1 MDEKDKLFLELI
13 DGFEWKY
20 DLNQYQNSLFGF
32 KNDDCL
38 FKIYSEGG
46 LNQKKIIANYRFEIE
61 QDFKNATFWFNYEKI
76 WSVFESKFDMK
87 YNDIQ
92 HFMKCMVEKH
102 LKMKVCTLLWYYVES
117 QL

>member
-1 MDEKDKLFLELI
+1 MDERDKLFLELI

-20 DLNQYQNSLFGF
+20 DLNQYPNYLFGF

-38 FKIYSEGG
+38 FEIFNIDG
-46 LNQKKIIANYRFEIE
+46 LNQQKIIANYRFDIE
-61 QDFKNATFWFNYEKI
+61 HDLKIVNFRFNYEKI

-102 LKMKVCTLLWYYVES
+102 LKMKVCTPLCFFWFS
-117 QL
+117 R